1 MRHNIREQLRK
12 MNILTALLNYN
23 FRIGMLIGKNTF
35 EALIPKGCLLQVG
48 REIESFIPHSVLLS
62 LLTIPQR
69 RLF

>member
-1 MRHNIREQLRK
+1 MDIIVETLNGITRFVMRHNIREQLTK

-48 REIESFIPHSVLLS
+48 REIE
-62 LLTIPQR
+62 
-69 RLF
+69 